1 MKRYEKTRNSTN
13 VKGETMSVGSG
24 DWIER
29 DDVEQLGLAGE
40 ALARAYLEQKGW
52 SIEAQNVRSRYGELD
67 LVACKA
73 RPGEDPIVAFVEV
86 KSRRRCDRFSPTLAV
101 SYRKRR
107 TIARLA
113 HRYICQRRRTGVRY
127 RFDVITVD
135 FGKRPAAIVHIE
147 GAFDAQGNTC

>member
-1 MKRYEKTRNSTN
+1 
-13 VKGETMSVGSG
+13 MSVGSG

-29 DDVEQLGLAGE
+29 DDIEQLGLAGE
-40 ALARAYLEQKGW
+40 ELARAYLERHGW

-67 LVACKA
+67 LVACKDL
-73 RPGEDPIVAFVEV
+73 PGEGVLVAFVEV

-113 HRYICQRRRTGVRY
+113 HRYICQRRRAGARY

-135 FGKRPAAIVHIE
+135 FGKRPAAIVHLE